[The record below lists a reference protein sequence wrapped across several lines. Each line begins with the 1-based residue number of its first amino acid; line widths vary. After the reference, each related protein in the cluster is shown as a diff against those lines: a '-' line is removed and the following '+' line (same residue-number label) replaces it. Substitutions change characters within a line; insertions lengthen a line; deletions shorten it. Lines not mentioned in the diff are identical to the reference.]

1 MNIETDI
8 PKFTPSTYN
17 RFYWWRR
24 FKPRTPAFKNRPLL
38 TKIKNGDYDYSD
50 YRVQA
55 LYEIKLSIEKADT
68 FPIYAYTERDEVL
81 KMGRLRHNKLMEDFM
96 KDEFNL
102 LKTIEKEFCEEFWIN
117 ADEFKEYMNNC
128 DGSLEDLYNTIK
140 ENTLYKFRGTN
151 KYNLP

>member
-17 RFYWWRR
+17 KFYWWRR
-24 FKPRTPAFKNRPLL
+24 FKPRTPLPKKNSLL
-38 TKIKNGDYDYSD
+38 KKIQNGDFEYSD

-55 LYEIKLSIEKADT
+55 LYEIELSKEKANT
-68 FPIYAYTERDEVL
+68 YPVYAYTERDEAL

-102 LKTIEKEFCEEFWIN
+102 LKTIEKELC
-117 ADEFKEYMNNC
+117 DEFYINKEDFTKYLNDC
-128 DGSLEDLYNTIK
+128 DGSLEDLYHTIK
-140 ENTLYKFRGTN
+140 ENTLYKFT
-151 KYNLP
+151 K

>member
-17 RFYWWRR
+17 KFYWWRR
-24 FKPRTPAFKNRPLL
+24 FKPRTPLPKKSPLL
-38 TKIKNGDYDYSD
+38 KKIQNGDFEYSD

-55 LYEIKLSIEKADT
+55 LYELELSKEKANT
-68 FPIYAYTERDEVL
+68 YPAYAYTERDEAL
-81 KMGRLRHNKLMEDFM
+81 KMGRLRHSKLMEDFM

-102 LKTIEKEFCEEFWIN
+102 LRDIEKAMC
-117 ADEFKEYMNNC
+117 DEFYINKEDFKSYLENS

-140 ENTLYKFRGTN
+140 ENTLYKFT
-151 KYNLP
+151 K